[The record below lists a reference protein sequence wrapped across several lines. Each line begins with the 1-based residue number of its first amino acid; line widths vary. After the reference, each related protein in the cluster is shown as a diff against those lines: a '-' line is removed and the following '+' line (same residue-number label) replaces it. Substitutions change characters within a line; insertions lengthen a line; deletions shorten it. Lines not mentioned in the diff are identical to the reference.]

1 MLKSLYINNYL
12 LIEELNVSFKKGL
25 TIITGETGSG
35 KSLIIDSLSLISGKR
50 ADVSQLKNI
59 DKKCVVE
66 AVFKV
71 KEKFKK
77 EFDKNSIEYDS
88 ETIIRREILQ
98 SGKSRAFINDSP
110 VTLDSLRFISS
121 LILNFH
127 SQHQTLL
134 LNKEEFQLSVIDLLA
149 ENENILKQTKEYYLE
164 KIKIEKNLSLLN
176 AKKSELSDKHSYY
189 EFLLKEIID
198 VNLKLNEKE
207 ELEEKIK
214 IQSNSEDIKQKI
226 SAIFNKINAE
236 NFGLN
241 AQLNELSS
249 FLPSISKKLAKQFES
264 AKLEI
269 DDVLVELSNTNE
281 NLSFNEEKHKKMS
294 DRISLIY
301 TLERKHN
308 VNSVKELL
316 DKKEEFLS
324 FLSEGSNAEQEIKKL
339 NKKLVFLN
347 KEIHKISVLL
357 NKRRVSVK
365 DEFENIINALLIQL
379 GIKNAQFK
387 IEINKKEFSQNGGD
401 EISFL
406 FTANKGS
413 ILQEISKVASGGELS
428 RLMLCIKYAIANQ
441 GYFSTMVFDEIDS
454 GVSGKIA
461 EKVGALIYEISKTN
475 QVLCVTHLPQVASK
489 GNEHFLVEKQI
500 SNNKTITSLR
510 KLNIE
515 NRTNEIAKL
524 LSGSMVT
531 KAAIQNAKELLN
543 N

>member
-149 ENENILKQTKEYYLE
+149 ENENILKQTKEYFLE
-164 KIKIEKNLSLLN
+164 KNKIEKNLSLLN
-176 AKKSELSDKHSYY
+176 DKKSELSDKHSYY

-198 VNLKLNEKE
+198 ANLKLNEKE

>member
-1 MLKSLYINNYL
+1 MLKSLYVNNYL
-12 LIEELNVSFKKGL
+12 LIEELNVSFNKGL

-50 ADVSQLKNI
+50 ADVSQLKKV
-59 DKKCVVE
+59 DKKCIVE
-66 AVFKV
+66 GVFKV

-77 EFDKNSIEYDS
+77 EFEKNSVEYDA

-110 VTLDSLRFISS
+110 VTLDSLRLISS
-121 LILNFH
+121 LVLNFH
-127 SQHQTLL
+127 SQHQNLL
-134 LNKEEFQLSVIDLLA
+134 LNKEEFQLSVLDLLA
-149 ENENILKQTKEYYLE
+149 ENKNILTQTKKYYLE
-164 KIKIEKNLSLLN
+164 KNKIEKKLFSLN
-176 AKKSELSDKHSYY
+176 IEKSEMSDKHSYY
-189 EFLLKEIID
+189 EFLYKELVD
-198 VNLKLNEKE
+198 ANLKLNEKE
-207 ELEEKIK
+207 ELEEKVK
-214 IQSNSEDIKQKI
+214 LQSSSEDIKQKI
-226 SAIFNKINAE
+226 SSIFNKINVE

-241 AQLNELSS
+241 RQFDELSS
-249 FLPSISKKLAKQFES
+249 FLPSISKQLAKQFQS

-269 DDVLVELSNTNE
+269 DDVLSELSTINE
-281 NLSFNEEKHKKMS
+281 NLSFNKDKNKRMS

-316 DKKEEFLS
+316 DKKEELLS
-324 FLSEGSNAEQEIKKL
+324 FLSEGNNVEQEIKKL
-339 NKKLVFLN
+339 NTKLVSLN
-347 KEIHKISVLL
+347 KQIHKTSVLL
-357 NKRRVSVK
+357 NKRRVDVK
-365 DEFENIINALLIQL
+365 DNFENIINALLIQL

-387 IEINKKEFSQNGGD
+387 IEINKKEFSQNGCD

-413 ILQEISKVASGGELS
+413 IFQEISKVASGGELS
-428 RLMLCIKYAIANQ
+428 RLMLCIKYAIANK
-441 GYFSTMVFDEIDS
+441 GYFSTIVLDEIDS

-475 QVLCVTHLPQVASK
+475 QVLCITHLPQVASK

-510 KLNIE
+510 KLNPE
-515 NRTNEIAKL
+515 KRTNEIAKL

-531 KAAIQNAKELLN
+531 NAAIQNAKELLN